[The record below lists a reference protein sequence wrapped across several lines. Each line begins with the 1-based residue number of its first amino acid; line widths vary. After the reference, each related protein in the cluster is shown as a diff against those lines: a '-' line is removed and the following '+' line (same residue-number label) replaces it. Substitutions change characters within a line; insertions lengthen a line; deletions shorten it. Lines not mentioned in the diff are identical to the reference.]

1 MQDDIKNIN
10 LEIKN
15 MGFVGQTRQNMGQN
29 MGFMGFMGFMDFM
42 GRVDTLERVIKN

>member
-15 MGFVGQTRQNMGQN
+15 MEFMGQIRQNMGQN
-29 MGFMGFMGFMDFM
+29 MEFMGFMGFTDFM
-42 GRVDTLERVIKN
+42 D

>member
-29 MGFMGFMGFMDFM
+29 MGFMGYMGYMGFVGFTDFM
-42 GRVDTLERVIKN
+42 D